1 MGILRSIRFRLT
13 LWYVILLA
21 VILAGFSAGVYL
33 TLRQRLNENLDD
45 SLQNRAGVVAGA
57 LHYENGTPT
66 LETEGAGADPDADE
80 HFTRVYDSTGSV
92 TFDDSPETGRPPVDR
107 ESVNAALQGETKVH
121 RVKVGGQSMR
131 VRTLPVLRGGEV
143 VGALEVGLSEE
154 DVRETLRILLLIIAV
169 AYPVTLG
176 AASFGGVFLAGR
188 ALAPIDKI
196 TRTARRI
203 SAQELSQRLDLQ
215 LADDEIGRL
224 ARTFDEMIARLDE
237 AFRRQR
243 QFTADASHELRTPLT
258 SIKGQVEVALNR
270 ERSAQAYREVLGTV
284 NEEVDRLI
292 RLVGSLLTLARAD
305 AGQIPIAR
313 ERVELGELVTGAV
326 EQARPMAAERGV
338 RLEAAPAAPVALEA
352 DEDLLLQL
360 LLNLV
365 DNAVKHTERGGE
377 VTLGWARRDSF
388 AELWV
393 RDSGA
398 GISPEHLPRIFDRF
412 YRADTARS
420 RAEGGTGL
428 GLSICRWIAEA
439 HGGSISVESVPGEG
453 TAFVVKLPVVAGAAA
468 SAS

>member
-13 LWYVILLA
+13 LWYVLLLA
-21 VILAGFSAGVYL
+21 VILAGFSTGVYL

-45 SLQNRAGVVAGA
+45 SLQNRAGVLLGA
-57 LHYENGTPT
+57 LDYQDGTPT

-80 HFTRVYDSTGSV
+80 HFTRVYDSAGSV
-92 TFDDSPETGRPPVDR
+92 TFDDSPEAGRPPVDR
-107 ESVNAALQGETKVH
+107 ESVNAALQGETKVR
-121 RVKVGGQSMR
+121 RVKVGDQSMR

-176 AASFGGVFLAGR
+176 AASLGGVFLAGR
-188 ALAPIDKI
+188 ALSPIDKI

-203 SAQELSQRLDLQ
+203 SAQELSQRLDLR
-215 LADDEIGRL
+215 LADDEVGRL

-313 ERVELGELVTGAV
+313 ERVELGELVAGAV
-326 EQARPMAAERGV
+326 EQARPMAEERGV

-365 DNAVKHTERGGE
+365 DNAVKHTERGGQ
-377 VTLGWARRDSF
+377 VTLGWARGDSS
-388 AELWV
+388 AEIWV

-412 YRADTARS
+412 YRADAARS

-439 HGGSISVESVPGEG
+439 HGGSISAESTPGSG
-453 TAFVVKLPVVAGAAA
+453 STFTVRLPAPPE
-468 SAS
+468 